1 MPVHCAPTSGRSQT
15 REHGFQVIVKTIS
28 FKNGMSVRNSSA
40 AFLCDGVTPLRQFG
54 SAWAWRACLRAVLG
68 GPAALP
74 ADTGLRDK
82 RTRAPGLTPEL

>member
-1 MPVHCAPTSGRSQT
+1 MPVHRAPTSGRSQT

-82 RTRAPGLTPEL
+82 RTQAPGLTPEL